1 MSLYNYVLFDL
12 DGTLTD
18 SAEGITKSVKYS
30 LNKFDIQVED
40 LSSLNKFVGP
50 PLKTS
55 FMEYYNFDEETATV
69 AIDYYRDY
77 FKAKGMFE
85 NKVYDGIEALLSS
98 LKDYGFHL
106 VVATSKPT
114 VFSKQILEHFKLAFY
129 FDAIVG
135 SSLDGKLSTKEDVIR
150 YAMESLNIKS
160 DDAIMIGDRE
170 YDVIGALKNNLPS
183 IGVTYGFGSYEE
195 LKNAGANYIVN
206 SVDELHKKILELR
219 EGHHHHHH

>member
-1 MSLYNYVLFDL
+1 MYNYVLFDL

-55 FMEYYNFDEETATV
+55 FMEYYNFDEETATA

-85 NKVYDGIEALLSS
+85 NKVYAGIEALLSS

-160 DDAIMIGDRE
+160 NDAIMIGDRE
-170 YDVIGALKNNLPS
+170 YDVIGAFKNNLPS

-195 LKNAGANYIVN
+195 LKNAGANYIVS

-219 EGHHHHHH
+219 

>member
-1 MSLYNYVLFDL
+1 MYNYVLFDL

-219 EGHHHHHH
+219 

>member
-1 MSLYNYVLFDL
+1 
-12 DGTLTD
+12 
-18 SAEGITKSVKYS
+18 
-30 LNKFDIQVED
+30 
-40 LSSLNKFVGP
+40 
-50 PLKTS
+50 
-55 FMEYYNFDEETATV
+55 MEYYNFDEETATV

-219 EGHHHHHH
+219 